1 MGKLIGMIHLAKK
14 QLGMDDV
21 TYREF
26 LGCIIGKT
34 SLKGT
39 SERQQWSVME
49 ELKKRGFIPLKVHK
63 GEALVDDPQASKI
76 RWLWLTMADYGI
88 VRDRSEKALDN
99 YVRRIT
105 GDSLKFATVKQLQL
119 VIESLKRWLD
129 RCEYPEVKE
138 ACQAACQEI
147 LKRKDA
153 PPVSGSEPP
162 AGGGSCAEAKE

>member
-1 MGKLIGMIHLAKK
+1 MGKILGMIHLAKK

-26 LGCIIGKT
+26 LGCVIGKT

-39 SERQQWSVME
+39 SERQQWRVME
-49 ELKKRGFIPLKVHK
+49 EMKKRGFIPQKIHK
-63 GEALVDDPQASKI
+63 GETLASYPQARKI
-76 RWLWLTMADYGI
+76 RSLWLTLADKGI
-88 VRDRSEKALDN
+88 VRDRSEQALNN

-105 GDSLKFATVKQLQL
+105 GDDLAHIFMEKQLQL
-119 VIESLKRWLD
+119 VIESLKGWLD

-138 ACQAACQEI
+138 ACQEI
-147 LKRKDA
+147 LKGKDA

-162 AGGGSCAEAKE
+162 AGGGSCAEARE